1 VFGGANVLAQGEV
14 EFPPG
19 VGDFYLPSIL
29 PWNGDPSTGESLWFT
44 KITLMVWLAVG
55 ILIIYFLA
63 SYRNPQLVPTRKQW
77 LAESIYGFVR
87 NNIAVDMIGHA
98 GVRFAP
104 YFTTLFCFIL
114 LTNFFAIV
122 PFLQI
127 SPNSHI
133 AFPTILALISYVL
146 FIAVGIR
153 QHGFGRF
160 VKNSLIPPAP
170 WFILWILIPI
180 EFASTFLFRPFT
192 LAVRL
197 FANMFAGHMILLVF
211 TLGGFAMLNANA
223 LLAPVSVLSWVM
235 GVALTFLEFLVIVL
249 QAYVFT
255 VLTAS
260 YVQGALADGH

>member
-1 VFGGANVLAQGEV
+1 MFGEANVLAQGDV

-19 VGDFYLPSIL
+19 VGDFYLPSIA
-29 PWNGDPSTGESLWFT
+29 PWGGGSLFFT
-44 KITLMVWLAVG
+44 KITLMVWLAVA
-55 ILIIYFLA
+55 ILIVYFLF

-87 NNIAVDMIGHA
+87 NNVSVDMIGHRGA
-98 GVRFAP
+98 AFAP
-104 YFTTLFCFIL
+104 YLTTLFCFIL
-114 LTNFFAIV
+114 LMNLFSIV
-122 PFLQI
+122 PFLQL

-133 AFPTILALISYVL
+133 AFPTFLAVISYIM
-146 FIAVGIR
+146 FIWVGIR
-153 QHGFGRF
+153 HHGF
-160 VKNSLIPPAP
+160 VKYFRNSLVPPAP
-170 WFILWILIPI
+170 WFILPILIPI

-211 TLGGFAMLNANA
+211 TLGGFA
-223 LLAPVSVLSWVM
+223 LLSAESFFVKPLSVVSWLM
-235 GVALTFLEFLVIVL
+235 AIALTFLEFLVIVL

-260 YVQGALADGH
+260 YVQGALAEEH